1 NHNMQVC
8 STWGNFHFS
17 TFDGQ
22 FFQLPYTCNYI
33 LTTLCDSTKTD
44 FNIQMRRQYINN
56 LPTISSFTIK
66 IQGAVFQLQ
75 VFLNLHYKKLTYFPF
90 VTTHII
96 TMCTVSTHQIE
107 ISTKYRNQT
116 CGLCGD
122 FNGVKNNEFSE
133 PMTSQQYGLKWK
145 MDAPN
150 KICEDTE
157 LYTKKC
163 VKTKCE
169 RLLSNPAF
177 SSCQTLLSTDAF
189 VEACVKDM
197 CQCNSSQALCLCD
210 TLSEFSRQCAH
221 AGGKPQNWRTN
232 YLCDKNCSFNLKHKE
247 CGNPCKD
254 SCSNQEESQIC
265 EEHCIEGCFCPPGTV
280 FNDIEENGC
289 IPVKKCPCI
298 HNGRI
303 YQPGESYNRTC
314 QKCVCS
320 KGQWSCKNLDCPG
333 TCSLQGGSHITT
345 YDGKAYTFHG
355 NCHYVLSKVDT
366 VTVLVNLVQ
375 CGQTDTETCLT
386 DVKFITPTATVRI
399 SKNIKGLKHFKKLL
413 TGPDIPVLLS

>member
-56 LPTISSFTIK
+56 LPTIRSFTIK
-66 IQGAVFQLQ
+66 IDGVVVNECCTLVIGYGAIHFCIVCKLYESSVCCITPAQ
-75 VFLNLHYKKLTYFPF
+75 V
-90 VTTHII
+90 
-96 TMCTVSTHQIE
+96 E
-107 ISTKYRNQT
+107 IPTKYRNQT

-122 FNGVKNNEFSE
+122 FNGVKDNEFIE
-133 PMTSQQYGLKWK
+133 NGDFDFFHPSQNYL
-145 MDAPN
+145 
-150 KICEDTE
+150 CEQLLSDPAFSN
-157 LYTKKC
+157 C
-163 VKTKCE
+163 H
-169 RLLSNPAF
+169 RLLSIE
-177 SSCQTLLSTDAF
+177 AF
-189 VEACVKDM
+189 VEACVRDV

-210 TLSEFSRQCAH
+210 TISEFSRQCAH

-232 YLCDKNCSFNLKHKE
+232 YLCGKECPFNLEHKE
-247 CGNPCKD
+247 CGSPCKD
-254 SCSNQEESQIC
+254 TCSNQEGSLVC
-265 EEHCIEGCFCPPGTV
+265 NEHCSDGCFCPAGTV

-289 IPVKKCPCI
+289 IPVNKCPCI

-320 KGQWSCKNLDCPG
+320 EGRWSCVNLDCPG
-333 TCSLQGGSHITT
+333 TCSIQGGSHITT
-345 YDGKAYTFHG
+345 YDGKAYNFHG
-355 NCHYVLSKVDT
+355 NCYYVLSKVT
-366 VTVLVNLVQ
+366 IPTFVKLCNIITNFIIS
-375 CGQTDTETCLT
+375 ETS
-386 DVKFITPTATVRI
+386 VSI
-399 SKNIKGLKHFKKLL
+399 SKYLMVYGHM
-413 TGPDIPVLLS
+413 